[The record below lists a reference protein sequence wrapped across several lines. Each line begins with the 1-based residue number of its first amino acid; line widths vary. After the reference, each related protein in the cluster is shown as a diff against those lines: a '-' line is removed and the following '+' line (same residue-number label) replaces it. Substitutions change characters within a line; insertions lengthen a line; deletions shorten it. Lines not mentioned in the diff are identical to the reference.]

1 MGTEMDGWRREER
14 SRGGAERGAEYVAH
28 LLGRGGCPETGYW
41 GLFPTASPENNSDC
55 TLTQNGRNV
64 THAML

>member
-1 MGTEMDGWRREER
+1 MEEEGRKVERGERRE
-14 SRGGAERGAEYVAH
+14 GLNMYH
-28 LLGRGGCPETGYW
+28 LFLGRGGCPETGYW
-41 GLFPTASPENNSDC
+41 GLLFPTASPENNGDC